1 MLSIW
6 LFYTIRI
13 SNFQHSWSNLA
24 IWFENLFPPGFPTHV
39 LNIHNYTISIY
50 FALHCNFSSL
60 KNEHSCRNYY
70 ILGHWPQQKDICL
83 PTYKN
88 WLWLWNREM
97 EKQVFTHFKTNAKTI
112 GISRFQHDKIQ
123 EAFVVNCN
131 VSFKTI
137 VPLSILFFITK
148 PLVKFNC
155 STPFSYN
162 KEFHNN
168 LSRTNIFSSHSL
180 KARFDGQTRTDR
192 RCFQSS

>member
-1 MLSIW
+1 MLFTVISRHSKMNIPAEI
-6 LFYTIRI
+6 TISLAIGHNKRTFV
-13 SNFQHSWSNLA
+13 FQHIKTGCGTERWKSA
-24 IWFENLFPPGFPTHV
+24 GI
-39 LNIHNYTISIY
+39 
-50 FALHCNFSSL
+50 
-60 KNEHSCRNYY
+60 
-70 ILGHWPQQKDICL
+70 Q
-83 PTYKN
+83 
-88 WLWLWNREM
+88 
-97 EKQVFTHFKTNAKTI
+97 QVFTHFKTNAKTI

-123 EAFVVNCN
+123 EAFEVNCN

-137 VPLSILFFITK
+137 VPLSILLFMFITK

>member
-1 MLSIW
+1 MLFTVISRHSKMNIPAEI
-6 LFYTIRI
+6 TISLAIGHNKRTFV
-13 SNFQHSWSNLA
+13 FQHIKTGCGTERWKSA
-24 IWFENLFPPGFPTHV
+24 GI
-39 LNIHNYTISIY
+39 
-50 FALHCNFSSL
+50 
-60 KNEHSCRNYY
+60 
-70 ILGHWPQQKDICL
+70 Q
-83 PTYKN
+83 
-88 WLWLWNREM
+88 
-97 EKQVFTHFKTNAKTI
+97 QVFTHFKTNAKTI

-123 EAFVVNCN
+123 EAFEVNCN

-137 VPLSILFFITK
+137 VPLSILLFITK

-180 KARFDGQTRTDR
+180 KTRFDGQTRTDR